1 MLLADIRE
9 HIAYEIQ
16 SVGVKRTMMPNVSF
30 TNLVIVA
37 AIAFSVPLLLGFAP
51 RLRLPATVLEI
62 LAGILLGPSVL
73 GWVGV
78 DTPIQI
84 LALIGVTFILFLAG
98 LEIDF
103 ERLRGRPLLLA
114 GVGSALSFGLALLLS
129 YGLRAA
135 GLIETPLFVAIVLT
149 ATALSVL
156 VPLLKDTG
164 QITTPFGQL
173 VIAAATI
180 VDFGT
185 ILLLSLLFSREAT
198 SMGTQIVLIGG
209 FLLLG
214 VVIAL
219 AVLRAERSARISSVL
234 LRLQDTSAQIR
245 VRGAFLLLGVFVAL
259 AERFGLETVLGA
271 FIAGVILKI
280 VDRDVMMTHPD
291 FRHKLE
297 SVGFGVFIPFFFIS
311 SGLRFNLQA
320 LFAGPGALALV
331 PVFLVALLIVRGVP
345 AVLYR
350 PLIGGRRAVAAGL
363 LQATTLTFVVV
374 ATQIGGDLGIVSTA
388 TSAAFVAAALLS
400 VLIFP
405 LAALTILRRDEPAAE
420 MVVHPLRSAR

>member
-1 MLLADIRE
+1 
-9 HIAYEIQ
+9 
-16 SVGVKRTMMPNVSF
+16 MMPPVSF
-30 TNLVIVA
+30 TNLAIVA

-62 LAGILLGPSVL
+62 LAGIVPGPSIL
-73 GWVGV
+73 GWATV

-84 LALIGVTFILFLAG
+84 LALIGVAFVLFLAG

-103 ERLRGRPLLLA
+103 GRLRGRPLLMT
-114 GVGSALSFGLALLLS
+114 GIGSALSFALALLLGF
-129 YGLRAA
+129 GLRAT
-135 GLIETPLFVAIVLT
+135 GLIEAPLFIAIVLS

-185 ILLLSLLFSREAT
+185 VLLLSLLFSREAT
-198 SMGTQIVLIGG
+198 STGTQLVLIGG
-209 FLLLG
+209 FLLL
-214 VVIAL
+214 VIAIGL
-219 AVLRAERSARISSVL
+219 AVIRAERSRRLTAVL
-234 LRLQDTSAQIR
+234 LRLQDTSVQIR
-245 VRGAFLLLGVFVAL
+245 VRGAFLLLALFVAL
-259 AERFGLETVLGA
+259 GERFGIETVLGA
-271 FIAGVILKI
+271 FIAGVILRVI
-280 VDRDVMMTHPD
+280 DRGVMMTHPD

-320 LFAGPGALALV
+320 LFDSPGALVLV

-345 AVLYR
+345 AVIYR
-350 PLIGGRRAVAAGL
+350 PVLGRRQMIAAG
-363 LQATTLTFVVV
+363 
-374 ATQIGGDLGIVSTA
+374 
-388 TSAAFVAAALLS
+388 
-400 VLIFP
+400 
-405 LAALTILRRDEPAAE
+405 
-420 MVVHPLRSAR
+420 

>member
-1 MLLADIRE
+1 
-9 HIAYEIQ
+9 
-16 SVGVKRTMMPNVSF
+16 MMPNSSF
-30 TNLVIVA
+30 TNLAIAA

-62 LAGILLGPSVL
+62 LAGIVLGPAVL
-73 GWVGV
+73 GWVSA

-84 LALIGVTFILFLAG
+84 LALIGVAFVLFLAG
-98 LEIDF
+98 LEIGF
-103 ERLRGRPLLLA
+103 ERLRGRPLLMA
-114 GVGSALSFGLALLLS
+114 GIGSALSFGLALLAG

-135 GLIETPLFVAIVLT
+135 DLIEAPLFIAIVLS

-185 ILLLSLLFSREAT
+185 VLLLSLLFSRAAT
-198 SMGTQIVLIGG
+198 STVTQIVLIGG
-209 FLLLG
+209 FLLLAIAIAF
-214 VVIAL
+214 VVI
-219 AVLRAERSARISSVL
+219 RAERSSRLASVL

-245 VRGAFLLLGVFVAL
+245 VRGAFLLLAVFVAL
-259 AERFGLETVLGA
+259 AEHFGIETVLGA
-271 FIAGVILKI
+271 FIAGVLLRVI
-280 VDRDVMMTHPD
+280 DRNAMMTHPD

-320 LFAGPGALALV
+320 LFESPGALVLV

-345 AVLYR
+345 ALIYR
-350 PLIGGRRAVAAGL
+350 PLLGRREMLAAGL
-363 LQATTLTFVVV
+363 FQATTLTFVVV
-374 ATQIGGDLGIVSTA
+374 TAQLGVELGLISGA
-388 TSAAFVAAALLS
+388 ASAALIAAALLS

-405 LAALTILRRDEPAAE
+405 LAGLTILRRAEPEAMERPARLSAE
-420 MVVHPLRSAR
+420 S

>member
-1 MLLADIRE
+1 
-9 HIAYEIQ
+9 
-16 SVGVKRTMMPNVSF
+16 MMPNTSF
-30 TNLVIVA
+30 TNLAIVA

-62 LAGILLGPSVL
+62 LAGIVLGPSVL
-73 GWVGV
+73 GWVSV

-84 LALIGVTFILFLAG
+84 LALIGVAFVLFLAG

-103 ERLRGRPLLLA
+103 GRLRGRPLLMT
-114 GVGSALSFGLALLLS
+114 GIGSALSFALALLVGF
-129 YGLRAA
+129 GLRAA
-135 GLIETPLFVAIVLT
+135 GLIEAPLFIAIVLS

-156 VPLLKDTG
+156 VPLLKDTE

-185 ILLLSLLFSREAT
+185 VLLLSLLFSREAT
-198 SMGTQIVLIGG
+198 STSTQIVLIGG

-214 VVIAL
+214 IAIAL
-219 AVLRAERSARISSVL
+219 AAIRAERSTRLMAVL

-245 VRGAFLLLGVFVAL
+245 VRGAFLLLAVFVAF
-259 AERFGLETVLGA
+259 AERFGIETVLGA
-271 FIAGVILKI
+271 FIAGVILRVI
-280 VDRDVMMTHPD
+280 DRDVMMTHPD

-320 LFAGPGALALV
+320 LFDSPGALALV
-331 PVFLVALLIVRGVP
+331 PIFLIALLIVRGVP
-345 AVLYR
+345 AVIYR
-350 PLIGGRRAVAAGL
+350 PLLGRRQMIAAGL
-363 LQATTLTFVVV
+363 FQATTLTFVVV
-374 ATQIGGDLGIVSTA
+374 ASQLGVELGIISTA
-388 TSAAFVAAALLS
+388 VSAALIAAALLS

-405 LAALTILRRDEPAAE
+405 LAALTILRNEPAAPTE
-420 MVVHPLRSAR
+420 RTARLPAES